1 MSCALFGKL
10 PAKRDFIAVN
20 MPREL
25 LRFWE
30 VWLQGGMSASILA
43 LGPGWR
49 DAYLHAPIWRFWLG
63 RDHVGSEVLGAFM
76 ASLDGV
82 GRYFPLAVIAVAPE
96 GEAFAPP
103 SENEQSAWFESA
115 EAFLL
120 DTLEPGAVYD
130 DTIAALKGLPM
141 PESVGRDAKPEAI
154 AANRGLVGVSDD
166 ATSPDMPALLDRLD
180 QSEQQ
185 VRQAAGSYW
194 WTIGGENFPA
204 LALRAATVPE
214 AQHFALLLT
223 GPARSAAIEIAPG
236 EPDSLQ
242 ATSIGAEP

>member
-30 VWLQGGMSASILA
+30 VWLQGGMSASIQA

-96 GEAFAPP
+96 GDAFAPP
-103 SENEQSAWFESA
+103 SENEQSAWFEST

-120 DTLEPGAVYD
+120 DTLEPGAAYD
-130 DTIAALKGLPM
+130 DTTAALKGLPM
-141 PESVGRDAKPEAI
+141 PESVARESRPEAV
-154 AANRGLVGVSDD
+154 AANRGLVGVSND
-166 ATSPDMPALLDRLD
+166 AASLDMPALLGRLD
-180 QSEQQ
+180 RSDQQ
-185 VRQAAGSYW
+185 IHQAAGSYW
-194 WTIGGENFPA
+194 WTIGGESFPA
-204 LALRAATVPE
+204 LALRAETVPE

-223 GPARSAAIEIAPG
+223 GPARRSPSEIAPA
-236 EPDSLQ
+236 EPESPQ